1 MVISCAVHQRRH
13 SESEQRPEAD
23 ELVLHNFQPSGKF
36 LPSVKSCTSSIA
48 LRTDYI
54 RGGSMETCLLPLP
67 SKDPRRC
74 VEIDAVNARGTV
86 RHNLC
91 IDRDVPDGVEMV
103 KRKWTAN
110 ETE

>member
-1 MVISCAVHQRRH
+1 
-13 SESEQRPEAD
+13 
-23 ELVLHNFQPSGKF
+23 
-36 LPSVKSCTSSIA
+36 
-48 LRTDYI
+48 
-54 RGGSMETCLLPLP
+54 METCLLPLP

-74 VEIDAVNARGTV
+74 VEIDAVNVRGTV